1 MWEWLLGFFW
11 ISHFGISTF
20 HRAVPLSRSGA
31 LVLLQGQVVTATS
44 WSRVALGL
52 NFSVLLLSPIEEL
65 NKKNYS
71 LQPDLRLA

>member
-1 MWEWLLGFFW
+1 MREWLLGFLW
-11 ISHFGISTF
+11 IAHFGISTF
-20 HRAVPLSRSGA
+20 NRAVPLSRSGA

-65 NKKNYS
+65 NKKNYP